1 MDVLE
6 IVVQRRSGAGWPVV
20 VEYKRPGEF
29 LPVRREGTLQLD
41 GAAPELLQ
49 TEFDPLAYGTVLG
62 KALFRENTRD
72 AFMQARAQSPDHLR
86 VLLVIEDPELRPL
99 HWESLCA
106 PIGVS
111 GRWQHLAL
119 DQRTLFSL
127 YLPSLTDRRFPA
139 IARRDL
145 RTLVLVANP
154 PQDNRFGL
162 AHFDGPDTVASVR
175 EALGEI
181 PHEVLAN
188 VEGADGKPT
197 LNELAQRIT
206 SQHYTILHIVAH
218 GWYRDTDG
226 ETILYLL
233 DENAQVSPT
242 PATRLIE
249 RLDLLQGA
257 RGLPHLTFLSTC
269 ESAAPEAEREGAMG
283 GLAQRLVREL
293 GMPAVVAMTKR
304 VSIDTATALSCRFYE
319 RLRDHGE
326 VARALVEAGVA
337 LADAG
342 DITVPALYER
352 LGGRPL
358 FSDTMDRELTDSEAQ
373 EGLVRLEKLLDER
386 APILKETF
394 AEQADV
400 LLGLLGASRTA
411 LSKEARQQWDEAL
424 DEVNAICE
432 ETLDLNFRALALG
445 QKPPAYDGRCPFPGL
460 AAFQSDD
467 REFFFGRETL
477 VADLV
482 QRLEAEPFL
491 ALLGPSGS
499 GKSSAALAGLVPTL
513 REAQPELQLAY
524 LTPGGDPATRLTASL
539 GRLRRDRPALVL
551 VDQFEELFTL
561 VDDEDRRQGFLE
573 RLLALPEQLPVV
585 ITMRADFLGE
595 CAPYP
600 NLREVI
606 QTHMALIAPMD
617 TAELRSAMEQQ
628 AAAVGLRFEADLSN
642 TILDAVK
649 EEPGAMPLL
658 QHALLEMWN
667 RRHGRWLRSSEYRKI
682 GGVQRAIAETA
693 DKIYEQVSES
703 ERAHLRDVFV
713 RLTRLGETG
722 AGEERRDTRH
732 RVQFDELIPAG
743 GDPAVT
749 RRLVQRL
756 ADARLV
762 VTGVNE
768 TTEQEEVE
776 VAHEALIR
784 YWPRL
789 KAWLDED
796 RDLLRLREGIR
807 QAAREWQ
814 SSPEE
819 ERGDRLIHR
828 GSRLEEIEAFV
839 RVGRLA
845 LNEQEQVYV
854 SACIEQRE
862 AAKRKEEEQRRRE
875 LELARERAAEAEARQ
890 KAEEEARRQAD
901 QRAQQERRNA
911 RNVRRAAIVVG
922 VVAVIAVLAG
932 VFAFIQMGVADR
944 AAAAEERARQTAV
957 AEADIRATEVVVRQT
972 AQADAEEKEQQA
984 VAAEATAVAEG
995 ERAKRQANLAL
1006 SRQLASQ
1013 ALTNLDNQFDRALL
1027 FSLEANRIAD
1037 TREARDSL
1045 LAAVAYHPNITTFLH
1060 GHTDGVYAVA
1070 FSPDGQTLA
1079 SASSDHTIRL
1089 WDVASR
1095 QLTGAPLTR
1104 HNAAVMSVAF
1114 SPDGQTLAS
1123 GSGDGSIILWDV
1135 AGRMS
1140 LGRPLVGHDAEV
1152 RSVAFSPDGK
1162 LLASGSSDGTIILW
1176 DVASRQPVGEP
1187 LAGHDGEIWSV
1198 AFSPDGQ
1205 TLASGSV
1212 DGTIWLWD
1220 VGSREPM
1227 GEPLA
1232 GHEDQVSSVAF
1243 SPNGQTLASGSHD
1256 GFIVLWDIASGQ
1268 PLGEPL
1274 DGEASWVWSV
1284 AFSPDGQTLVSGND
1298 DQTILVWDVDSGQLL
1313 SRALTGH
1320 AAAVRSVTFSPDG
1333 TTLASGSWDR
1343 TILLWDIDSGES
1355 LSRPLTGHED
1365 WVESVAFSPDG
1376 KILASGSDD
1385 QTIMLW
1391 DVANGQP
1398 LGEPLTGHSHYV
1410 LAVAFSPDG
1419 QILASGSADGT
1430 VILWDVASGEPLGQ
1444 PLSGHDDWVETIAF
1458 SPDGKILASGS
1469 GDETIMLW
1477 DVASGQRLGEPLI
1490 GHSNLVLGIAFSP
1503 DGQTLASGSSDGTVI
1518 LWDVASGES
1527 LGQPLVGHTEEVFEV
1542 AFSPDGKLL
1551 ASASNDQ
1558 TIRLWDVASGQ
1569 PLSYL
1574 LTGHTLGVKTVAFSP
1589 DGQTLASGSDDAD
1602 ILLWDV
1608 TTGQPRGRPLTG
1620 HMAPVMSVA
1629 FSPDGQILA
1638 SASDDQTVR
1647 LWDLSFE
1654 SWETRACRRANRN
1667 LTQSEWDQFIGST
1680 IPYRLTCPDLL
1691 PGTSETAVGGKAMS
1705 EIATPTPKEAV
1716 DAQAP
1721 VSASTPEVTAGL
1733 PTAAATLPPT
1743 PTPQPT
1749 NPAAPEPTV
1758 VAAQLTSVPTAPTTT
1773 PATTTPTRPAQVS
1786 LTGQIV
1792 FPLFDPGKSVE
1803 GQPGGYDIWISD
1815 PEGTNHR
1822 LLVPDASQPHINPK
1836 GDLLAYRSW
1845 DPTSRGI
1852 SVVTIEGSGGE
1863 LITDFLEDGLPSW
1876 APDSRTVAFASRRE
1890 GDKTPRLYR
1899 VTQLNGQDHWLGL
1912 FGEYVSTFPDGRLVF
1927 KGCTAD
1933 FTTCGI
1939 FIAGPEGGQLEQI
1952 SGNTSDTAPTPSPRG
1967 TQIAFMSLER
1977 EEASNWEIYV
1987 VSSSGGKVTRLTNND
2002 AQDGL
2007 PAWSPDGRTLAF
2019 ASNRDGEWAIWAMN
2033 PDGSNQRKLF
2043 NMGGSP
2049 DGVVGYAIDD
2059 SFGWTAERISWIP

>member
-6 IVVQRRSGAGWPVV
+6 IVIQRRSGAGWPVV
-20 VEYKRPGEF
+20 VEYKQAGEF

-41 GAAPELLQ
+41 SAAQELQ
-49 TEFDPLAYGTVLG
+49 QKEFDPLAYGTVLG
-62 KALFRENTRD
+62 EALFRENIRD

-106 PIGVS
+106 PIGVA

-119 DQRTLFSL
+119 DQRSLFSL

-154 PQDNRFGL
+154 PQDNSFGL
-162 AHFDGPDTVASVR
+162 AHFDGPDTVESVR

-181 PHEVLAN
+181 PHEILAN

-206 SQHYTILHIVAH
+206 AQHYTILHIVAH

-233 DENAQVSPT
+233 DESGQVRPT

-249 RLDLLQGA
+249 RLGLLQGA

-269 ESAAPEAEREGAMG
+269 ESAAPEAEREGALG

-304 VSIDTATALSCRFYE
+304 VSIDTATALACRFYE

-326 VARALVEAGVA
+326 VAQALVEAGVA

-358 FSDTMDRELTDSEAQ
+358 FSDTMDRELTDSEVQ
-373 EGLVRLEKLLDER
+373 DGLARLGRLLDER
-386 APILKETF
+386 APVLKETW
-394 AEQADV
+394 ANQADI
-400 LLGLLGASRTA
+400 LQGLLGADRSA
-411 LSKEARQQWDEAL
+411 LTQEARQQWDEAL

-445 QKPPAYDGRCPFPGL
+445 QKPPAYDRRCPFPGL
-460 AAFQSDD
+460 AAFQPDD
-467 REFFFGRETL
+467 QEFFFGREAL
-477 VADLV
+477 IADLV
-482 QRLEAEPFL
+482 QRLEVQPFL

-499 GKSSAALAGLVPTL
+499 GKSSAALAGLVPAL

-524 LTPGGDPATRLTASL
+524 LTPGADPSARLTASL

-561 VDDEDRRQGFLE
+561 VEDDDKRQGFLE
-573 RLLALPEQLPVV
+573 RLLALPEQLPVA

-600 NLREVI
+600 DLRDAI

-628 AAAVGLRFEADLSN
+628 ASAVGLRFEADLSH

-703 ERAHLRDVFV
+703 DRAHLRDVFV
-713 RLTRLGETG
+713 RLTRLGESG

-743 GDPAVT
+743 SDPAVT

-762 VTGVNE
+762 VTSVNE
-768 TTEQEEVE
+768 STEQEEVE

-789 KAWLDED
+789 KGWLDED

-839 RVGRLA
+839 RAGRLA
-845 LNEQEQVYV
+845 LNEQEGAYV
-854 SACIEQRE
+854 TACVEQRE
-862 AAKRKEEEQRRRE
+862 AAKRREEEQRQRE

-922 VVAVIAVLAG
+922 VVAVIALLAG
-932 VFAFIQMGVADR
+932 IFAFIQMGVAAR
-944 AAAAEERARQTAV
+944 AAADEERARQTAQ

-972 AQADAEEKEQQA
+972 AQADAEVKQQQA
-984 VAAEATAVAEG
+984 IAAEATAVAEG

-1006 SRQLASQ
+1006 SRQIASQ
-1013 ALTNLDNQFDRALL
+1013 ALANLDNQFDRALL

-1037 TREARDSL
+1037 TREAKDSL

-1070 FSPDGQTLA
+1070 LSPDGKTLA
-1079 SASSDHTIRL
+1079 SASSDHTVRL
-1089 WDVASR
+1089 WDVDSR
-1095 QLTGAPLTR
+1095 QPVGSPLTR
-1104 HNAAVMSVAF
+1104 HDASVMSVAF
-1114 SPDGQTLAS
+1114 SPDGQILAS
-1123 GSGDGSIILWDV
+1123 GSADGAIILWDV
-1135 AGRMS
+1135 AERLS
-1140 LGRPLVGHDAEV
+1140 LGRPLLGHDAEV

-1162 LLASGSSDGTIILW
+1162 LLASASSDWTIMLW

-1187 LAGHDGEIWSV
+1187 LTGHDGGVWSVAFSPDGQILASGSVDATVRLWDLSNREPIGEPLAGHDDLISSV

-1205 TLASGSV
+1205 TLASGSH
-1212 DGTIWLWD
+1212 DGLIFLWD
-1220 VGSREPM
+1220 VATR
-1227 GEPLA
+1227 
-1232 GHEDQVSSVAF
+1232 
-1243 SPNGQTLASGSHD
+1243 
-1256 GFIVLWDIASGQ
+1256 Q

-1274 DGEASWVWSV
+1274 DGYASWVWSV
-1284 AFSPDGQTLVSGND
+1284 AFSPDGEILVSGND
-1298 DQTILVWDVDSGQLL
+1298 DQTILLWDVDSGELL
-1313 SRALTGH
+1313 RRPLTGH
-1320 AAAVRSVTFSPDG
+1320 AAAVRSVAFGPDG
-1333 TTLASGSWDR
+1333 NTLASGSWDR
-1343 TILLWDIDSGES
+1343 TILLWNIQGGES
-1355 LSRPLTGHED
+1355 LSRPLIGHED

-1376 KILASGSDD
+1376 TILASGSDD
-1385 QTIMLW
+1385 QSIILW
-1391 DVANGQP
+1391 DVASGEP

-1410 LAVAFSPDG
+1410 LDIAFSPDG
-1419 QILASGSADGT
+1419 QTLGSGSADGT

-1444 PLSGHDDWVETIAF
+1444 PLIGHEDWVESVAF
-1458 SPDGKILASGS
+1458 SPDGAILASGS
-1469 GDETIMLW
+1469 DDETILLW
-1477 DVASGQRLGEPLI
+1477 DVASGQRLGESLV
-1490 GHSNLVLGIAFSP
+1490 GHSDFVLGIAFSP

-1518 LWDVASGES
+1518 LWEVASGEP

-1542 AFSPDGKLL
+1542 AFSPDGKIL

-1574 LTGHTLGVKTVAFSP
+1574 LTGHTLGVKTLAFSP

-1620 HMAPVMSVA
+1620 HAASVMSVA
-1629 FSPDGQILA
+1629 FSPDGQMLA
-1638 SASDDQTVR
+1638 SGSDDQTLR
-1647 LWDLSFE
+1647 LWDLSFD
-1654 SWETRACRRANRN
+1654 SWEARACRRANRN
-1667 LTQSEWDQFIGST
+1667 LTQSEWDQFIGPT
-1680 IPYRLTCPDLL
+1680 IPYRPTCPDLL
-1691 PGTSETAVGGKAMS
+1691 PSSDETTVEGKAVPEIAKPTPETAM
-1705 EIATPTPKEAV
+1705 

-1721 VSASTPEVTAGL
+1721 QSAATPEVTAAL
-1733 PTAAATLPPT
+1733 PTAT
-1743 PTPQPT
+1743 PTSRPT
-1749 NPAAPEPTV
+1749 DPAAPEPT
-1758 VAAQLTSVPTAPTTT
+1758 AISAPLTFVPTVPVTTL
-1773 PATTTPTRPAQVS
+1773 ATITPTLPAQVL
-1786 LTGQIV
+1786 LTGKIV
-1792 FPLFDPGKSVE
+1792 FPVFDPGKSIG
-1803 GQPGGYDIWISD
+1803 GQPGGYDLWISD
-1815 PEGTNHR
+1815 PEGNDR
-1822 LLVPDASQPHINPK
+1822 QLLVPDASQPQINPK

-1845 DPTSRGI
+1845 DPARRGI
-1852 SVVTIEGSGGE
+1852 SVVAIQGQGGE

-1876 APDSRTVAFASRRE
+1876 APDSKTMAFASRRE

-1899 VTQLNGQDHWLGL
+1899 VNQLNGQDHWLGL
-1912 FGEYVSTFPDGRLVF
+1912 FGEYVSTVPDGRLVF
-1927 KGCTAD
+1927 KGCNTD
-1933 FTTCGI
+1933 FSACGM
-1939 FIAGPEGGQLEQI
+1939 FIAGPEGGQLNPI
-1952 SGNTSDTAPTPSPRG
+1952 SEDTSDTAPAPSPTG
-1967 TQIAFMSLER
+1967 TQIAFMSFDR
-1977 EEASNWEIYV
+1977 EGAGNWEIYV
-1987 VSSSGGKVTRLTNND
+1987 VRSSGGKVTRLTNNN
-2002 AQDGL
+2002 APDGL

-2019 ASNRDGEWAIWAMN
+2019 ASNRESEWAIWAMN

-2049 DGVVGYAIDD
+2049 DGRVGYAIDD